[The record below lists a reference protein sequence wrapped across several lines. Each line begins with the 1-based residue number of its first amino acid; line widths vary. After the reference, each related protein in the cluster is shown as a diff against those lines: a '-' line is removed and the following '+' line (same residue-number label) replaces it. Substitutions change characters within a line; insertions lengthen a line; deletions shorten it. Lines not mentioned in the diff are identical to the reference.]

1 MCFSWRKSTGIHGW
15 RPEVKAS
22 WSWRP
27 RWWRSSRRTS
37 FRRRSSLMMMSSE
50 PWIHW
55 GASKTG
61 KSWNTNCCNPL
72 IILVSRVYAPHLCS
86 TKILRVHVRFA
97 EKVIYFLLLDRK
109 KRKPSH
115 EDDTEVIVRNR
126 CGSQDPPRKRI
137 DSYNKN
143 GISYTE
149 LSQGSPI
156 TPRRKLYK

>member
-1 MCFSWRKSTGIHGW
+1 MI
-15 RPEVKAS
+15 
-22 WSWRP
+22 
-27 RWWRSSRRTS
+27 
-37 FRRRSSLMMMSSE
+37 FRNQAMFL
-50 PWIHW
+50 
-55 GASKTG
+55 
-61 KSWNTNCCNPL
+61 
-72 IILVSRVYAPHLCS
+72 
-86 TKILRVHVRFA
+86 FA

-126 CGSQDPPRKRI
+126 CGSQDPPKKRI

-143 GISYTE
+143 GFSYTE

>member
-1 MCFSWRKSTGIHGW
+1 MRQFVEKSPFYLPTYHSIYSIFFS
-15 RPEVKAS
+15 
-22 WSWRP
+22 
-27 RWWRSSRRTS
+27 
-37 FRRRSSLMMMSSE
+37 
-50 PWIHW
+50 
-55 GASKTG
+55 
-61 KSWNTNCCNPL
+61 
-72 IILVSRVYAPHLCS
+72 
-86 TKILRVHVRFA
+86 

-137 DSYNKN
+137 DSYSKN
-143 GISYTE
+143 GFSYTE